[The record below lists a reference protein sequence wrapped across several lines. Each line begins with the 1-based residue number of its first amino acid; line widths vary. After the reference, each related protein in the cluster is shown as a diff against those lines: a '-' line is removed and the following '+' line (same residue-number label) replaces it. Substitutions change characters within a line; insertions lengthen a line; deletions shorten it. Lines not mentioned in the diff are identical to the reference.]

1 MWPFA
6 AAKAREAQAEVDPVT
21 GAVVEDA
28 ASRAAGLAALRAALA
43 AAQAADASIRLPRD
57 DDRFLLAFLRA
68 RKYRVSKACEVCLSF
83 AKFWYAHPDIVNGL
97 CAKEVRAVWSLGLM
111 GFLPASRDVHGNT
124 VTVLRMGA
132 FDMARPG
139 FVETYTAANM
149 LRLSLYILCMLFDSD
164 EMQLHGACYVETL
177 EGFSLLNMLKLSGLM
192 SAADQKELMSAGV
205 DTFPMRIRDIYVVK
219 QPAYFSVF
227 WALVKPFLKAKLTK
241 RLHLLGDDL
250 PALHKLVDP
259 AGLPADFGG
268 ALPLDL
274 GGFLDELEAR
284 EAGGIGE
291 RRAGRGRRGR
301 RAADVRATP
310 PHSSPSTSRA
320 RRTAQGASASPCRS
334 TTRAARAAPLPPSP
348 TPRAPPQAPRT
359 SPFPRRAE
367 PAA

>member
-1 MWPFA
+1 
-6 AAKAREAQAEVDPVT
+6 
-21 GAVVEDA
+21 
-28 ASRAAGLAALRAALA
+28 
-43 AAQAADASIRLPRD
+43 
-57 DDRFLLAFLRA
+57 
-68 RKYRVSKACEVCLSF
+68 
-83 AKFWYAHPDIVNGL
+83 
-97 CAKEVRAVWSLGLM
+97 M
-111 GFLPASRDVHGNT
+111 GFLPASRDKHGNT

-274 GGFLDELEAR
+274 SGFLDQLEAR

-291 RRAGRGRRGR
+291 WRAGRAHRGR
-301 RAADVRATP
+301 RAADVCATP
-310 PHSSPSTSRA
+310 PHSRRAERAGRA
-320 RRTAQGASASPCRS
+320 RDPAPLETEHAH
-334 TTRAARAAPLPPSP
+334 RAHAPRPARAAPRRRLLLSDVGRRPV
-348 TPRAPPQAPRT
+348 RNAPRRCRRRQRRGRRRK
-359 SPFPRRAE
+359 PRGRCRFLGELSRLTRRRVRE
-367 PAA
+367 PM